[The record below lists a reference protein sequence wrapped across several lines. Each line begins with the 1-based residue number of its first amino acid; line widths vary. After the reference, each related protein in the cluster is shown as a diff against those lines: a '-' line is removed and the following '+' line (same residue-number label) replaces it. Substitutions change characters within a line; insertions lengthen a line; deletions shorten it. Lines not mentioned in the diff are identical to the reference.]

1 MTHWPGRLVLLGH
14 PLGHSLSPTFQNAA
28 LRAAGIPLT
37 YETVDVPRS
46 ALRRTLNDLHIAR
59 AAGNVT
65 IPYKEEVA
73 GSCERLSATARATGA
88 VNTFWNAVDGVRV
101 GDNTDV
107 DGFRAAVARLLGG
120 GAPPADAQIALL
132 GAGGAA
138 SAVLHAL
145 EGWQRAQV
153 RVYSR
158 TRERAEQLV
167 RRFKLS
173 ARVVASADDAVR
185 DASLVVNAT
194 PIGRRADD
202 PAPFPANA
210 LAENAAVLDLTYG
223 MNETALVRDAR
234 ALGHPAMDGL
244 LMLVEQGATS
254 FERWFNVPPD
264 RSAMWAALGRD
275 AMMA

>member
-1 MTHWPGRLVLLGH
+1 MTDRPGRLVLLGH

-37 YETVDVPRS
+37 YEPLDVPRS
-46 ALRRTLNDLHIAR
+46 ALRRTLHDLHIAR

-73 GSCERLSATARATGA
+73 GSCERLSAAARAVGA
-88 VNTFWNAVDGVRV
+88 VNTFWSAVDGVRV

-107 DGFRAAVARLLGG
+107 DGFRAAVARLLGD
-120 GAPPADAQIALL
+120 PPEDAHVALL

-145 EGWQRAQV
+145 EAWQRPQV

-158 TRERAEQLV
+158 TRERAERLV
-167 RRFKLS
+167 RRFTLS
-173 ARVVASADDAVR
+173 ATVVASAEDAVVG
-185 DASLVVNAT
+185 ASVVVNAT

-202 PAPFPANA
+202 PVPFPLTA
-210 LAENAAVLDLTYG
+210 LARGAAVLDLTYG

-234 ALGHPAMDGL
+234 AHGHPAMDGL

-254 FERWFNVPPD
+254 FERWFNVTAD
-264 RSAMWAALGRD
+264 RAEMWAALGRD
-275 AMMA
+275 AMMT